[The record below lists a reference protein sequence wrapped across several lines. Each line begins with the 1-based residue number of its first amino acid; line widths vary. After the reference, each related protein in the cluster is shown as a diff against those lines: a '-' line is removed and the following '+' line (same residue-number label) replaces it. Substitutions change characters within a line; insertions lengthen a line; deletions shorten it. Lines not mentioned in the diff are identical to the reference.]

1 MVKAGKR
8 VKRQIRKNKKKP
20 TVQVAKKRMNVREI
34 MLEKMKMGM
43 LVPQQQMT
51 PQQQQQQYN
60 EMDRLR
66 NKNNVAEKGL
76 SDERQKRKALEVQY
90 ERTKE
95 EKDEEMRVR
104 KEQDEKLRKLKEEYK
119 KKLKEYERDK
129 QFNETVD
136 ALNEKQEDL
145 DQQIQD
151 DQTIGA
157 KEKDYNKRK
166 KDFERKQAEQKRG
179 DEFFE
184 KNDEL
189 EYKISQA
196 KDDSEA
202 MEMKKHLADLKNQYE
217 IITHATAKKQSEID
231 KNKLLTKIQIQE
243 DKNKQ
248 AEAELRALD
257 ETLNSK
263 AYTNSLEAYKESC
276 KKNLQLQ
283 DDIRLKNQQLENE
296 KQIMAEQMKYEAQ
309 REYWYGTE
317 QQRRQRGFI
326 SDGQRAE
333 NKLQAS
339 IVRQMNAI
347 TSLKI
352 QNNDVV
358 YRAEQLNAFEDQLE
372 GATRNKAK
380 LEAEQWRAKAMVKEN
395 KDKFDENGN
404 LILTE
409 EEKKTFED
417 EAKAKTNLELENERI
432 KGAKQKIALS
442 KEQAK
447 EEAYNEQL
455 NNEEYINQIKDIQVK
470 TENMKHEEET
480 QKLRNELL
488 EQQKQMKIKRSYEEA
503 RNKTMEVV
511 GNRQARTIGLF
522 NEQIEY
528 NKVFLKT
535 LDKES
540 NEYHKL
546 VDNLGPFMKMIN
558 SDENN
563 KEILLNSL
571 NEYNPGWTMENIE
584 NWTDIKNDSLKEL
597 TAVAI
602 KSGAENVLPYDELM
616 KI

>member
-8 VKRQIRKNKKKP
+8 VKRQIRKNNKKP
-20 TVQVAKKRMNVREI
+20 TVQVAKKRMNVREL

-95 EKDEEMRVR
+95 EKDEEMRLR

-136 ALNEKQEDL
+136 DLNEKQEDL
-145 DQQIQD
+145 DQKIQD
-151 DQTIGA
+151 EAAIGA
-157 KEKDYNKRK
+157 MQKDYKNKK
-166 KDFERKQAEQKRG
+166 KQFEREQAEKKRG
-179 DEFFE
+179 DEFYE
-184 KNDEL
+184 KVDEL
-189 EYKISQA
+189 EYQISQA
-196 KDDSEA
+196 KDESEA
-202 MEMKKHLADLKNQYE
+202 MEMKKYLADKKNQYE
-217 IITHATAKKQSEID
+217 IIKHAIAKKQAEIE
-231 KNKLLTKIQIQE
+231 KNKLMTQIQIQKDTNE
-243 DKNKQ
+243 QAQ
-248 AEAELRALD
+248 AELD
-257 ETLNSK
+257 AVNETLNSK
-263 AYTNSLEAYKESC
+263 AFTNSLEVYKENC
-276 KKNLQLQ
+276 KKQLQLE
-283 DDIRLKNQQLENE
+283 DDIRLKKQQLENE

-333 NKLQAS
+333 NKLQAL
-339 IVRQMNAI
+339 VVKQMNAT

-447 EEAYNEQL
+447 GEAYSEQL

>member
-1 MVKAGKR
+1 MAKAGKR

-20 TVQVAKKRMNVREI
+20 TVQVAKKRMNVREL

-51 PQQQQQQYN
+51 PQQERLYN
-60 EMDRLR
+60 DLEKARDQV
-66 NKNNVAEKGL
+66 NIAEKNL
-76 SDERQKRKALEVQY
+76 SDAKLKRKAAEE
-90 ERTKE
+90 ERDRLKSERDEEFNKTKE
-95 EKDEEMRVR
+95 T
-104 KEQDEKLRKLKEEYK
+104 KEGMAQDERE
-119 KKLKEYERDK
+119 
-129 QFNETVD
+129 
-136 ALNEKQEDL
+136 
-145 DQQIQD
+145 
-151 DQTIGA
+151 
-157 KEKDYNKRK
+157 YNKKK
-166 KDFERKQAEQKRG
+166 KDFERKQAEQKER
-179 DEFFE
+179 EAFQE
-184 KNDEL
+184 KVKEL
-189 EYKISQA
+189 EYMISRA
-196 KDDSEA
+196 EDDSEV
-202 MEMKKHLADLKNQYE
+202 MEMKKQLADLKNQYE
-217 IITHATAKKQSEID
+217 IIKHTTAKNRAEID
-231 KNKLLTKIQIQE
+231 KNKYMTKIQIQKDTNE
-243 DKNKQ
+243 QAQ
-248 AEAELRALD
+248 AELD
-257 ETLNSK
+257 AINETLNSK
-263 AYTNSLEAYKESC
+263 ACTNSLEVYKENY
-276 KKNLQLQ
+276 KKQLQLQ
-283 DDIRLKNQQLENE
+283 DEIRLKKQQLENE
-296 KQIMAEQMKYEAQ
+296 NQIMVEQAKYEAQ

-333 NKLQAS
+333 NKLQALV
-339 IVRQMNAI
+339 VRQMNAI
-347 TSLKI
+347 TNLKI

-447 EEAYNEQL
+447 GEAYSEQL
-455 NNEEYINQIKDIQVK
+455 NNEEYIKQIKDIQVK

-571 NEYNPGWTMENIE
+571 NEYSQGWTMENIE
-584 NWTDIKNDSLKEL
+584 NWTDTKNDSLKEL

>member
-1 MVKAGKR
+1 MQALVVK
-8 VKRQIRKNKKKP
+8 
-20 TVQVAKKRMNVREI
+20 
-34 MLEKMKMGM
+34 
-43 LVPQQQMT
+43 
-51 PQQQQQQYN
+51 
-60 EMDRLR
+60 
-66 NKNNVAEKGL
+66 
-76 SDERQKRKALEVQY
+76 
-90 ERTKE
+90 
-95 EKDEEMRVR
+95 
-104 KEQDEKLRKLKEEYK
+104 
-119 KKLKEYERDK
+119 
-129 QFNETVD
+129 
-136 ALNEKQEDL
+136 
-145 DQQIQD
+145 
-151 DQTIGA
+151 
-157 KEKDYNKRK
+157 
-166 KDFERKQAEQKRG
+166 
-179 DEFFE
+179 
-184 KNDEL
+184 
-189 EYKISQA
+189 
-196 KDDSEA
+196 
-202 MEMKKHLADLKNQYE
+202 
-217 IITHATAKKQSEID
+217 
-231 KNKLLTKIQIQE
+231 
-243 DKNKQ
+243 
-248 AEAELRALD
+248 
-257 ETLNSK
+257 
-263 AYTNSLEAYKESC
+263 
-276 KKNLQLQ
+276 
-283 DDIRLKNQQLENE
+283 
-296 KQIMAEQMKYEAQ
+296 
-309 REYWYGTE
+309 
-317 QQRRQRGFI
+317 
-326 SDGQRAE
+326 
-333 NKLQAS
+333 
-339 IVRQMNAI
+339 QMNAMA
-347 TSLKI
+347 SLKI

-584 NWTDIKNDSLKEL
+584 NWTDTKNDSLKEL

>member
-51 PQQQQQQYN
+51 PQQERHYN
-60 EMDRLR
+60 EMDKLR
-66 NKNNVAEKGL
+66 NQVNVAEKEK
-76 SDERQKRKALEVQY
+76 SDAVLKRKAAEE
-90 ERTKE
+90 ERNRLKSERDEEFNKTKE
-95 EKDEEMRVR
+95 T
-104 KEQDEKLRKLKEEYK
+104 KEGMAQDERE
-119 KKLKEYERDK
+119 
-129 QFNETVD
+129 
-136 ALNEKQEDL
+136 
-145 DQQIQD
+145 
-151 DQTIGA
+151 
-157 KEKDYNKRK
+157 YNKKK
-166 KDFERKQAEQKRG
+166 KDFERKQAEQKER
-179 DEFFE
+179 EAFQE
-184 KNDEL
+184 KVKEL
-189 EYKISQA
+189 EYMISRA
-196 KDDSEA
+196 EDDSEV
-202 MEMKKHLADLKNQYE
+202 MEMKKQLADLKNQYE
-217 IITHATAKKQSEID
+217 IIKHTTAKNRAEID
-231 KNKLLTKIQIQE
+231 KNKYMTKIQIQKDTNE
-243 DKNKQ
+243 QAQ
-248 AEAELRALD
+248 AELD
-257 ETLNSK
+257 AVNETLNSK
-263 AYTNSLEAYKESC
+263 AYTNSLEVYKENC
-276 KKNLQLQ
+276 KRELQLE
-283 DDIRLKNQQLENE
+283 DDIRLKKQQLENE

-333 NKLQAS
+333 NALQAS
-339 IVRQMNAI
+339 VVKQMNAI
-347 TSLKI
+347 TCLKI

-409 EEKKTFED
+409 EEKKTFEE
-417 EAKAKTNLELENERI
+417 EAKARTNLELEKERI
-432 KGAKQKIALS
+432 KSANQKIALS

-447 EEAYNEQL
+447 GEAYNEQL
-455 NNEEYINQIKDIQVK
+455 NNEEYIKQIKDIQVK

-571 NEYNPGWTMENIE
+571 NEYSQGWTMENIE
-584 NWTDIKNDSLKEL
+584 NWTDTKNDSLKEL

>member
-20 TVQVAKKRMNVREI
+20 TVQVAKKRMNVREL

-51 PQQQQQQYN
+51 PQQERLYN
-60 EMDRLR
+60 DLEKARDQV
-66 NKNNVAEKGL
+66 NIAEKNL
-76 SDERQKRKALEVQY
+76 SDAKLKTKAAEEERNRLKA
-90 ERTKE
+90 ERDEELNKTKE
-95 EKDEEMRVR
+95 T
-104 KEQDEKLRKLKEEYK
+104 KEGMAQDERE
-119 KKLKEYERDK
+119 
-129 QFNETVD
+129 
-136 ALNEKQEDL
+136 
-145 DQQIQD
+145 
-151 DQTIGA
+151 
-157 KEKDYNKRK
+157 YNKKK
-166 KDFERKQAEQKRG
+166 KDFERKQAEQKER
-179 DEFFE
+179 EAFQE
-184 KNDEL
+184 KVKEL
-189 EYKISQA
+189 EYMISRA
-196 KDDSEA
+196 EDDSEV
-202 MEMKKHLADLKNQYE
+202 MEMKKQLADLKNQYE
-217 IITHATAKKQSEID
+217 IIKHTTAKNRAEID
-231 KNKLLTKIQIQE
+231 KNKYMTKIQIQKDTNE
-243 DKNKQ
+243 QAQ
-248 AEAELRALD
+248 AELDALN

-263 AYTNSLEAYKESC
+263 AYTNSLEVYKENC
-276 KKNLQLQ
+276 KRELQLE
-283 DDIRLKNQQLENE
+283 DELRLKKQQLENE

-333 NKLQAS
+333 IALQAS
-339 IVRQMNAI
+339 VVKQMNAI

-380 LEAEQWRAKAMVKEN
+380 LEAEQWRAKAMVNEN

-409 EEKKTFED
+409 EEKKTFEE
-417 EAKAKTNLELENERI
+417 EAKARTNLELEKERI
-432 KGAKQKIALS
+432 KSANQKIALS
-442 KEQAK
+442 KEEAK
-447 EEAYNEQL
+447 EQAYNEQL
-455 NNEEYINQIKDIQVK
+455 KNEEYIKQIKDIQVK

>member
-1 MVKAGKR
+1 
-8 VKRQIRKNKKKP
+8 
-20 TVQVAKKRMNVREI
+20 
-34 MLEKMKMGM
+34 MKMGM

-51 PQQQQQQYN
+51 PQQERLYN
-60 EMDRLR
+60 DLEKARDQV
-66 NKNNVAEKGL
+66 NIAEKNL
-76 SDERQKRKALEVQY
+76 SDAKLKRKAAEE
-90 ERTKE
+90 ERDRLKSERDEELNKTKE
-95 EKDEEMRVR
+95 T
-104 KEQDEKLRKLKEEYK
+104 KEGMAQDERDYK
-119 KKLKEYERDK
+119 
-129 QFNETVD
+129 N
-136 ALNEKQEDL
+136 
-145 DQQIQD
+145 
-151 DQTIGA
+151 
-157 KEKDYNKRK
+157 RK
-166 KDFERKQAEQKRG
+166 KQFERKQAEQKER
-179 DEFFE
+179 DAFQE
-184 KNDEL
+184 KVDEL
-189 EYKISQA
+189 EYMISQA

-202 MEMKKHLADLKNQYE
+202 MEMKKYLADLKNQYE
-217 IITHATAKKQSEID
+217 IINHAKAKKQAEIN
-231 KNKLLTKIQIQE
+231 KNKYMTKIQIQKDTNE
-243 DKNKQ
+243 QAQ
-248 AEAELRALD
+248 AELD
-257 ETLNSK
+257 AINETLNSK
-263 AYTNSLEAYKESC
+263 ACTNSLEVYKENC
-276 KKNLQLQ
+276 KKQLQLQ
-283 DDIRLKNQQLENE
+283 DELRLKKQQLENE

-317 QQRRQRGFI
+317 QQRKQRGFV

-333 NKLQAS
+333 NKLQALV
-339 IVRQMNAI
+339 VRQMNAI
-347 TSLKI
+347 TNLKI

-417 EAKAKTNLELENERI
+417 EAKARTNLELENERI

-447 EEAYNEQL
+447 GEAYNEQL
-455 NNEEYINQIKDIQVK
+455 NNEEYIKQIKDIQVK
-470 TENMKHEEET
+470 TESMKHEEET

-584 NWTDIKNDSLKEL
+584 NWTDTKNDSLKEL